1 MKSFGYLKKSYSMK
15 DSSPYPEFITPLMK
29 MWYAQK
35 KSDRTNDITVLG
47 LFDWIFKSNK
57 RNPKKLLRLV
67 NVKHSVRLKDSSNE
81 VEYYF
86 FEVDNSTLHVY
97 EVTGFSRAGYS
108 VANEY
113 FFKDES
119 FTDGVKLFSKIS

>member
-1 MKSFGYLKKSYSMK
+1 MK
-15 DSSPYPEFITPLMK
+15 DSSSYPEFITPLMK
-29 MWYAQK
+29 MWLAQK
-35 KSDRTNDITVLG
+35 KSHKTNEITVLG

-57 RNPKKLLRLV
+57 RNPKKQLRRV
-67 NVKHSVRLKDSSNE
+67 NIKHSVRLKNSSFKR
-81 VEYYF
+81 EYYF

-97 EVTGFSRAGYS
+97 EVTGFSKAGYS

-113 FFKDES
+113 IFRDES